1 MCDLVAGAQAEIF
14 FKGGHLLDLECG
26 QGRKARWSVILRL
39 YAVGK
44 KKILETVGFPCD
56 TTVAGCSFDEV
67 RSLYVIFNVIDIL
80 EQVNF

>member
-1 MCDLVAGAQAEIF
+1 MTSWQGHRQKFFSREGTSLTWSAGRAGRR
-14 FKGGHLLDLECG
+14 GGVSYCVYMLWE
-26 QGRKARWSVILRL
+26 
-39 YAVGK
+39 K